1 MGVTEYLQRARDSA
15 DLADQA
21 QGEEK
26 KKIMAIAHAWL
37 KLAGLE
43 AADLVRLREE
53 PNHRA
58 K

>member
-1 MGVTEYLQRARDSA
+1 MGVTEYLRHARETA
-15 DLADQA
+15 DLADRA
-21 QGEEK
+21 CDEEG

-43 AADLVRLREE
+43 ASDLIRLRDET
-53 PNHRA
+53 NDRA